1 MSYILVQNSF
11 LGLSEVILE
20 KHCVKCSAVIKN
32 EVGLY
37 VLKGK
42 DLKDLSRGMYLCG
55 LFSGARE

>member
-11 LGLSEVILE
+11 LDLSEVILE

>member
-1 MSYILVQNSF
+1 MEKKKNSN
-11 LGLSEVILE
+11 
-20 KHCVKCSAVIKN
+20 VKSNKRRGKERRKEINSV
-32 EVGLY
+32 VGLY